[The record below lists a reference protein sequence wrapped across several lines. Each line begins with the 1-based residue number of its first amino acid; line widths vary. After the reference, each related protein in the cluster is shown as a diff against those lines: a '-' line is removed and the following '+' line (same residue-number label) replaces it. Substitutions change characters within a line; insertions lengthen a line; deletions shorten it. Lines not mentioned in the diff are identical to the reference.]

1 MPKRLQTSAV
11 VTFVLGY
18 GIAEIALT
26 IRGTVPELD
35 AGAFREAADG
45 AKSDC
50 AVSKALTGV
59 PELTL
64 DAELE

>member
-1 MPKRLQTSAV
+1 MPERLQTSAV

-18 GIAEIALT
+18 AIAEIALT
-26 IRGTVPELD
+26 VRGTVPELD
-35 AGAFREAADG
+35 TGAFREAADG

-50 AVSKALTGV
+50 PVSTALTGV